1 MLQLVNL
8 FLSNFLKV
16 ESPEPVVSKLTRY
29 ISIVASDSENEPQ
42 PSVTREKRKRGEI
55 LETTIAT
62 ASAKGLDPLPVDIL
76 KILNSN
82 IATEGFN
89 VKLQSKDYDTI
100 RGNEW
105 INDEIINFYGK
116 LLEFRANG
124 LNDSDW
130 KAQSF
135 IENLRVWV
143 LSTFHLTAYKTRLG
157 RFNELVWKSK
167 ENLS

>member
-8 FLSNFLKV
+8 FQSNFLKV

-42 PSVTREKRKRGEI
+42 PSVTREKRKRREI

-89 VKLQSKDYDTI
+89 VKLVIIFFYNLSNQKIMIQS
-100 RGNEW
+100 E
-105 INDEIINFYGK
+105 EM
-116 LLEFRANG
+116 NG
-124 LNDSDW
+124 LMTKS
-130 KAQSF
+130 
-135 IENLRVWV
+135 
-143 LSTFHLTAYKTRLG
+143 STFM
-157 RFNELVWKSK
+157 
-167 ENLS
+167 ENYWNFGQTV

>member
-8 FLSNFLKV
+8 FQSNFLKV

-62 ASAKGLDPLPVDIL
+62 ASAKGFDPLPVDIL

-82 IATEGFN
+82 MATEGIN
-89 VKLQSKDYDTI
+89 VKLV
-100 RGNEW
+100 
-105 INDEIINFYGK
+105 INFFYNLSNQK
-116 LLEFRANG
+116 IMIQSEEMNG
-124 LNDSDW
+124 LMTKS
-130 KAQSF
+130 
-135 IENLRVWV
+135 
-143 LSTFHLTAYKTRLG
+143 STFM
-157 RFNELVWKSK
+157 
-167 ENLS
+167 ENYWNFGQTV

>member
-1 MLQLVNL
+1 MVNL
-8 FLSNFLKV
+8 LQSNFLIV

-42 PSVTREKRKRGEI
+42 PPVIREKRKRREI

-89 VKLQSKDYDTI
+89 VKLVIKFFYNLSNQKIMIQSEET
-100 RGNEW
+100 
-105 INDEIINFYGK
+105 
-116 LLEFRANG
+116 NG
-124 LNDSDW
+124 LMTKS
-130 KAQSF
+130 S
-135 IENLRVWV
+135 ISMENSWN
-143 LSTFHLTAYKTRLG
+143 LG
-157 RFNELVWKSK
+157 QTV
-167 ENLS
+167 

>member
-8 FLSNFLKV
+8 FQSNFLKV

-89 VKLQSKDYDTI
+89 VKLVIIFFYNLSNQKIMIQS
-100 RGNEW
+100 E
-105 INDEIINFYGK
+105 EM
-116 LLEFRANG
+116 NG
-124 LNDSDW
+124 LMTKS
-130 KAQSF
+130 
-135 IENLRVWV
+135 
-143 LSTFHLTAYKTRLG
+143 STFM
-157 RFNELVWKSK
+157 
-167 ENLS
+167 ENYWNFGQTV